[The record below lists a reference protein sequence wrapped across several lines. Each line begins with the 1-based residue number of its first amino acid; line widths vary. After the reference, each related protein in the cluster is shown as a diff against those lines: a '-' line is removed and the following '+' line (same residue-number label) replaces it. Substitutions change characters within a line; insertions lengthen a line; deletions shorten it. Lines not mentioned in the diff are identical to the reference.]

1 MAHLLIIDDE
11 KNVRESLIVTLKGRY
26 ETTAAENGAEGLK
39 LLAEQE
45 PDLVLLDLTMP
56 GMNGLEVLKEAKKTR
71 PRIPVIMLTAV
82 QMVKAAVQ
90 AMKSGAADYLTKPF
104 DPEELLLVISNVLST
119 ASLEKKV
126 RLLQS
131 NLNEIHSFEHLIGVS
146 PVMNEIYQKINLLA
160 DTKTTVL
167 ITGESGTGKELVARA
182 LHFNSARRDKPFVAL
197 NCAAIP
203 ENLIE
208 SELFGH
214 ERGAFTDAQGKKIGQ
229 FESAH
234 EGSIFLDEI
243 GDLSIT
249 TQAKILRVIQE
260 KEFMRVGGTQLI
272 HSDVRLIS
280 ATNKD
285 LEEEVRAGRF
295 RSDLYYRIA
304 VVPLSLPPLRE
315 RREDISLLVKHF
327 LVKKALEENRPVKE
341 ISPDAMSLLTRYD
354 WPGNVRELENNI
366 SRIFTLCT
374 DAYITPRDLPD
385 FLKSGQPVI
394 VSRPSDQGN
403 DRVDFEKSVMEFEKE
418 LILRALKK
426 NHFVQTKAAQA
437 LGISRRMLA
446 YKLQNLGLTIDQ
458 LAEENPG

>member
-26 ETTAAENGAEGLK
+26 ETTTAENGAEGLK

-82 QMVKAAVQ
+82 QMVKSAVQ

-104 DPEELLLVISNVLST
+104 DHEELLLVISNVLST

-229 FESAH
+229 FEAAH

-243 GDLSIT
+243 GDLSMT

-272 HSDVRLIS
+272 RSDVRLIS

-285 LEEEVRAGRF
+285 LEQEVRAGRF
-295 RSDLYYRIA
+295 RNDLYYRIA
-304 VVPLSLPPLRE
+304 VFPLSLPPLRE

-366 SRIFTLCT
+366 SRIYTLCT
-374 DAYITPRDLPD
+374 DA
-385 FLKSGQPVI
+385 
-394 VSRPSDQGN
+394 
-403 DRVDFEKSVMEFEKE
+403 
-418 LILRALKK
+418 
-426 NHFVQTKAAQA
+426 
-437 LGISRRMLA
+437 
-446 YKLQNLGLTIDQ
+446 
-458 LAEENPG
+458 